1 MRVSVITENINLK
14 SKIIPRSNTF
24 KKKKRLKRIRRT
36 VKLARPKL

>member
-24 KKKKRLKRIRRT
+24 KKKRLKRIRRT